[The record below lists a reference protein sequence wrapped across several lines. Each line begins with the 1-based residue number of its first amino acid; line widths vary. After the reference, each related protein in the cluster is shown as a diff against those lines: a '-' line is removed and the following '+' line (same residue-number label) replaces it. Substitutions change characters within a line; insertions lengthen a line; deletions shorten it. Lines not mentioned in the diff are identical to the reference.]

1 LLSRRWSGVQLFLDG
16 GLKSLGE
23 LPHKPFIEGIAV
35 AVVRHQTEFEALV
48 QRDEEPMVR
57 ISAETV
63 NVGRA
68 ILAALYRVK
77 AVVPNEADRNV
88 DCVRLLSAHGRV
100 LSAPEE

>member
-1 LLSRRWSGVQLFLDG
+1 M
-16 GLKSLGE
+16 
-23 LPHKPFIEGIAV
+23 